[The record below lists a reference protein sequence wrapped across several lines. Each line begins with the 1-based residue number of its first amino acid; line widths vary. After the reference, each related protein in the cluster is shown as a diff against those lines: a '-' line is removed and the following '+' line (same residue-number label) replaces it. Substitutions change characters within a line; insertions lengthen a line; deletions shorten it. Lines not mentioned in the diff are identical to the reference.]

1 MLSKDQA
8 DQIIEHHVLGYA
20 RDDIATMLRVST
32 GSVSNIIGR
41 WRRRN
46 EIPDVDEIRQFMRML
61 RKTKLT
67 LKQCSEGFRMF
78 QLMNRFS
85 TEENENI
92 DFDQNNFTTF
102 VEELYDVCIKHQ
114 LLPNMIISWFRDLIK
129 ILYEY
134 QHRTENS
141 NNSNQLEEDND
152 YSKLKKSIPLATTI
166 SSLIEEMK
174 QEVQV
179 CRKKKRE
186 LVKEIDSYVI
196 ILDNLNKEISNLKQD
211 KIHFLSMYST
221 FSIVDKYLKENCN
234 IDLCTELESFANV
247 LNGFKE
253 KGYDLKAIFE
263 KYNITTEI
271 DWVIDQNRKT
281 VNTLQEEISRLQ
293 NAKSGNQALLDASRK
308 NWDTFSQL
316 EIMKFG
322 LEELKQLWLIITD
335 IASNRGID
343 SDDAV
348 SVFIRDV
355 EENYYEKLLFE
366 NRVIQKRKE
375 LETTN
380 NQLILNRQILSAQP
394 FVGTSMS
401 QLYRNGITEHDIVEL
416 VHLFQNSF
424 LRNERDKKLRTEDYS
439 NEISKNNGW
448 KALAEDLKKYD
459 GIKEA
464 VRRET
469 INLNKLRDKY
479 LVLIKDMKD
488 LSYLYQT
495 AFHLINLLNN
505 SYSYFKGYF
514 DQCQDKNIF
523 NFMPSNILVPLI
535 ILVSHPSKNDKEE
548 ERD

>member
-1 MLSKDQA
+1 M

-32 GSVSNIIGR
+32 GSVSNIVGR
-41 WRRRN
+41 WRKRN
-46 EIPDVDEIRQFMRML
+46 EIPDVDEIRQFMRTI

-85 TEENENI
+85 TEGNENT

-134 QHRTENS
+134 QNRAENDDKS
-141 NNSNQLEEDND
+141 TQLEANNNYLE
-152 YSKLKKSIPLATTI
+152 SKKSIPLATKI

-174 QEVQV
+174 QEVHVYKQ
-179 CRKKKRE
+179 KKRE
-186 LVKEIDSYVI
+186 LVNEIDSHII

-221 FSIVDKYLKENCN
+221 FSIVDKYLMESCN
-234 IDLCTELESFANV
+234 IDLSNELESFANV
-247 LNGFKE
+247 LNGFKK
-253 KGYDLKAIFE
+253 KGYDLKAIFD
-263 KYNITTEI
+263 KYNIATEI
-271 DWVIDQNRKT
+271 DWIIDQNRKT
-281 VNTLQEEISRLQ
+281 VNSLQEEISKLQ
-293 NAKSGNQALLDASRK
+293 NAKSSNQALLDTSKK
-308 NWDTFSQL
+308 NWDTFGQL
-316 EIMKFG
+316 KEMKFG

-335 IASNRGID
+335 IAPNRGID
-343 SDDAV
+343 RDDAV
-348 SVFIRDV
+348 SVFIKDV

-366 NRVIQKRKE
+366 NRVIQKKKE
-375 LETTN
+375 LEITN
-380 NQLILNRQILSAQP
+380 NQLILNRHILSAQP

-416 VHLFQNSF
+416 VNLFQNSF

-479 LVLIKDMKD
+479 SELIKDMKD

-514 DQCQDKNIF
+514 DQCQNKNIF
-523 NFMPSNILVPLI
+523 NFMPGNILVPLI
-535 ILVSHPSKNDKEE
+535 ILVSHSSKNNKEE